1 MTETPSPRRNGD
13 RIRIFMLDDQDFYIL
28 LLRAY
33 LGLEQDLDLVG
44 TDYSTEEG
52 LKKLVQA
59 APDVVI
65 VSPEM
70 AELAFTK
77 TIERIRAA
85 LPHTGILVL
94 TFNDTPYFRDLAEKA
109 GADAYVT
116 KYSAPTELLPD
127 IRRLGRRARPGLAA

>member
-1 MTETPSPRRNGD
+1 MTESPAPSGHGN
-13 RIRIFMLDDQDFYIL
+13 RIRLFILDDQDFYIL

-33 LGLEQDLDLVG
+33 LSLEPDLDLVG
-44 TDYSTEEG
+44 TGFSTEEG
-52 LKKLVQA
+52 LQHLVQA
-59 APDVVI
+59 APDVAI

-77 TIERIRAA
+77 TIQRIRAA
-85 LPHTGILVL
+85 LPHIGILVL

-116 KYSAPTELLPD
+116 KYSAPTDLLPD
-127 IRRLGRRARPGLAA
+127 VRRLGHRALSRRAS

>member
-1 MTETPSPRRNGD
+1 MTDPAANSPHDRRV
-13 RIRIFMLDDQDFYIL
+13 RIFMLDDQDFYIL

-33 LGLEQDLDLVG
+33 LGLEPDLDLIG
-44 TDYSTEEG
+44 TDYSNEEG
-52 LKKLVQA
+52 LQKLVA
-59 APDVVI
+59 AQPDVVI

-77 TIERIRAA
+77 TIQRIRAA

-94 TFNDTPYFRDLAEKA
+94 TFNDTPYFRELAEKA

-116 KYSAPTELLPD
+116 KFSAPSELLPD
-127 IRRLGRRARPGLAA
+127 IRRLGRQS